1 MPFTGSHPAAVLPFV
16 SVLPAS
22 ALIVG
27 SMAPD
32 FPYYLPLTTTSWP
45 THTSW
50 GIVSID
56 LVLGLTVWVVWHA
69 LIAAP
74 AIAYAPR
81 GLRARL
87 AGRVE
92 PGLRQRAASVRQI
105 GVVAVALILGAASH
119 VLWDEF
125 THPHRWGMNHIPALA
140 EQWGPLPGYRWSQYG
155 SGLVGAGVEAL
166 WLWAWWRR
174 TTPVPVPASA
184 GNGWTWV
191 TMPAVG
197 AVAGC
202 WAAATSPS
210 LQRAAFNGA
219 TAGGGAIAAVAFVL
233 AATWHLHHR
242 RASVR

>member
-32 FPYYLPLTTTSWP
+32 FPYYLPLTTSSWP
-45 THTSW
+45 THSLG
-50 GIVSID
+50 GIFGID
-56 LVLGLTVWVVWHA
+56 LAFGLAVWAVWHA
-69 LIAAP
+69 VISAP
-74 AIAYAPR
+74 AIAYAPQ
-81 GLRARL
+81 GWRARL

-92 PGLRQRAASVRQI
+92 PGLRQRASSARQLAM
-105 GVVAVALILGAASH
+105 VVFALVLGAASH

-125 THPHRWGMNHIPALA
+125 THPHRWGMNHLPALA

-155 SGLVGAGVEAL
+155 SGLVGAAVEAL

-174 TTPVPVPASA
+174 TTPVPVPARPH
-184 GNGWTWV
+184 NGWTWLGLV
-191 TMPAVG
+191 AVG
-197 AVAGC
+197 TTAGL
-202 WAAATSPS
+202 WAAVTSVS